1 MSIQSFSRTNKAVQ
15 SLPKHLL
22 QFAVDQ
28 RYDEYTPVDHAVWR
42 FIMRQNIFFLKE
54 YAHKVYFQ
62 GLLDTGISF
71 ERIPRI
77 EEMNDILG
85 RIGWGA
91 VAVDGFIPPAA
102 FMEFQAYKVLVIAC
116 DMRQIHHIEYTPA
129 PDIVHEAAG
138 HAPIIVDREYSN
150 YLQRFGEVGAKA
162 MQSRKDFELYEAI
175 RHLSILK
182 ELPNCDPKQV
192 EEATREVERRQKNLG
207 EPSEMALLSRLHW
220 WTVEYGLIGTL
231 ENPKIYGA
239 GLLSSIGESVS
250 CLESKVRKIWY
261 SIDAQNQPFDI
272 TTRQPQLFV
281 CRDFQHLRDV
291 LEEFASTM
299 AYRVGGLEGINK
311 AIECNNIATCE
322 YSSGLQV
329 TGIFSEVLTDA
340 VIPSGNASPARS
352 EGCRGATGRTP
363 IYLRTKGA
371 TALAVGNKEL
381 PAHGKDRHAD
391 GFGAA
396 IGRWRNVSVAPENLT
411 SDQLHSI
418 GIVEGKKAAIEFESG
433 VKVSGRVEKIVRQDG
448 KLLLISFSNCSAK
461 LGDRVLF
468 DPAWGEFDMAVGE
481 RISSV
486 FNGAADK
493 DAFLEVAVVPKERT
507 IKVPSDE
514 KRKKLENLYQQV
526 RDIRER
532 KVGYERLGE
541 IWETQ
546 QAQHPDDWLLSME
559 IFEILDDSGQQPQL
573 KERIATFLKSVA
585 TANKDKQTLVDWG
598 FRLVEYHK
606 MPEYR
611 AIHERAG
618 AAH

>member
-1 MSIQSFSRTNKAVQ
+1 MSIQSFSRTNAAVK

-28 RYDEYTPVDHAVWR
+28 RYDEYTSVDHAVWR
-42 FIMRQNIFFLKE
+42 FIMRQNMFFLKE

-77 EEMNDILG
+77 EEMNEILG
-85 RIGWGA
+85 KIGWGA

-162 MQSRKDFELYEAI
+162 MQSGKDFELYEAI

-182 ELPNCDPKQV
+182 ELPNSDPTELAEATKLV
-192 EEATREVERRQKNLG
+192 EERQKNLG

-220 WTVEYGLIGTL
+220 WTVEYGLIGTM
-231 ENPKIYGA
+231 EKPKIYGA

-250 CLESKVRKIWY
+250 CLESNVKKISY
-261 SIDAQNQPFDI
+261 SIDAKNQAFDI

-281 CRDFQHLRDV
+281 SRDFQHLAEV
-291 LEEFASTM
+291 LEEFADAM

-311 AIECNNIATCE
+311 AIECKNIATCE

-329 TGIFSEVLTDA
+329 SGVFTDVLKVGDEPIHMRTTG
-340 VIPSGNASPARS
+340 P
-352 EGCRGATGRTP
+352 
-363 IYLRTKGA
+363 
-371 TALAVGNKEL
+371 TALAFANKQL
-381 PAHGKDRHAD
+381 DGHGKARHVD
-391 GFGAA
+391 GFGSP
-396 IGRWRNVSVAPENLT
+396 IGKWKGEDPR
-411 SDQLHSI
+411 
-418 GIVEGKKAAIEFESG
+418 EGLDTKLEFEGG
-433 VKVSGRVEKIVRQDG
+433 VVVSGHVEKILRREG
-448 KLLLISFSNCSAK
+448 KPILITFSNCTVRYS
-461 LGDRVLF
+461 DRILF
-468 DPAWGEFDMAVGE
+468 DPAWGEYDMAVGE
-481 RISSV
+481 RVSSV

-493 DAFLEVAVVPKERT
+493 DAFLEVALAPKERT
-507 IKVPSDE
+507 IKAPSDA
-514 KRKKLENLYQQV
+514 KRKKLESLYQQV

-546 QAQHPDDWLLSME
+546 QAEHPDDWLLSME
-559 IFEILDDSGQQPQL
+559 IFELLDDVEQQPAL
-573 KERIATFLKSVA
+573 KERIAQFLRRIAS
-585 TANKDKQTLVDWG
+585 TNQDKQTLVDWG
-598 FRLVEYHK
+598 FRLVKYHK

-611 AIHERAG
+611 AIRAR
-618 AAH
+618 ASAPA

>member
-1 MSIQSFSRTNKAVQ
+1 MSMKFQSGISYSNPAVAAT
-15 SLPKHLL
+15 PKHLL

-28 RYDEYTPVDHAVWR
+28 RYDDYTPVDHAVWR
-42 FIMRQNIFFLKE
+42 FIMRQNTFFLRE

-77 EEMNDILG
+77 EEMNEILG

-162 MQSRKDFELYEAI
+162 MSSKKDFELYQAI

-182 ELPNCDPKQV
+182 EQPNSEPKEI
-192 EEATREVERRQKNLG
+192 EEATKLVEHRQKNLG

-250 CLESKVRKIWY
+250 CLEPGVKKIPY
-261 SIDAQNQPFDI
+261 SIEAMDMPFDI
-272 TTRQPQLFV
+272 TTKQPQLFV
-281 CRDFQHLRDV
+281 CRDFKHLRDV
-291 LEEFASTM
+291 LEEFASKM
-299 AYRVGGLEGINK
+299 AYQVGGLKGINK
-311 AIECNNIATCE
+311 AIECNNVATCE

-329 TGIFSEVLTDA
+329 TGVFSEAIVD
-340 VIPSGNASPARS
+340 PNNN
-352 EGCRGATGRTP
+352 P
-363 IYLRTKGA
+363 IYLRTTGPS
-371 TALAVGNKEL
+371 ALAYQNKQL
-381 PAHGKDRHAD
+381 AGHGRDYHKD
-391 GFGAA
+391 GFGSPLGNWKPTE
-396 IGRWRNVSVAPENLT
+396 IP
-411 SDQLHSI
+411 
-418 GIVEGKKAAIEFESG
+418 EGKKAKLEFESG
-433 VKVSGRVEKIVRQDG
+433 ITVEGKIEKVLRRDG
-448 KLLLISFSNCSAK
+448 KILLITFSNCTAK
-461 LGDRVLF
+461 YGDRVLF
-468 DPAWGEFDMAVGE
+468 DPSWGAYDMAVGD

-493 DAFLEVAVVPKERT
+493 DSYNQVALVPKERT
-507 IKVPSDE
+507 IKVPSDA
-514 KRKKLENLYQQV
+514 KRKRLENLYAQV
-526 RDIRER
+526 RTIRES
-532 KVGYERLGE
+532 KSGYERLGE

-546 QAQHPDDWLLSME
+546 QAEHPDDWLLSME
-559 IFEILDDSGQQPQL
+559 IFEILDATNQQPEL
-573 KERIATFLKSVA
+573 KAKIERFL
-585 TANKDKQTLVDWG
+585 NKKKAKTKDLSTLIGWG

-606 MPEYR
+606 KPEYQ
-611 AIHERAG
+611 
-618 AAH
+618 AALHASPK